1 MIEDIIK
8 LLRPKQYIKN
18 LFVFLPIFFG
28 GYVTEIT
35 YWTTTM
41 WLFISFCFASS
52 SIYCLNDIVDAK
64 NDQSHPIKKNRPIAS
79 GSISKLTASVIMV
92 LCASISIL
100 FLYIGKINSLS
111 SSIVFAY
118 LILNI
123 LYCFWLKNIS
133 IADVFCIAFGF
144 VLRVVAGGTASDIWI
159 SPWIVLM
166 TFLLTLL
173 LATSKRRYD
182 VILYTQDKVVSRK
195 KVDHY
200 SLDFLN
206 IAMSIEASIAIVC
219 YIIYT
224 LSPDVSIR
232 MQSDYIYI
240 TSFFV
245 IAGILRYLQ
254 QIIVRSEQQCDPTAI
269 LVKDRFIQ
277 ICLAGWICCFVIFIY
292 L

>member
-18 LFVFLPIFFG
+18 LFVFLPLFFG
-28 GYVTEIT
+28 GYITEISH
-35 YWTTTM
+35 WTTTL
-41 WLFISFCFASS
+41 WLFFSFCFASS
-52 SIYCLNDIVDAK
+52 AIYCLNDIVDAD
-64 NDQSHPIKKNRPIAS
+64 NDRSHPVKRNRPIAS
-79 GSISKLTASVIMV
+79 GVISKTTAIIIML
-92 LCASISIL
+92 LCISISIL
-100 FLYIGKINSLS
+100 LLYIGKIKILS
-111 SSIVFAY
+111 SLIIFAY

-123 LYCFWLKNIS
+123 LYCFWLKRIS
-133 IADVFCIAFGF
+133 IADIFCIAFGF
-144 VLRVVAGGTASDIWI
+144 VLRVAAGGIASGIWI

-182 VILYTQDKVVSRK
+182 VILYTQDKVISRK

-206 IAMSIEASIAIVC
+206 ITMGIEASIAIVC

-232 MQSDYIYI
+232 MQSNYIYL

-254 QIIVRSEQQCDPTAI
+254 QIIVRSEQNCDPTSI
-269 LVKDRFIQ
+269 LVKDHFIQ
-277 ICLAGWICCFVIFIY
+277 MCLAGWICCFVIFIY